1 MSHWLPAVVMFPLV
15 AAAVTPALAFGG
27 ERVGRAWALLVVA
40 LTGFGAVSLTV
51 RLLVEGPFSYALG
64 GWGRPYGIELRFDE
78 FSAAILFVCLIHA
91 LVLVYSGR
99 YAPRAIAAVRL
110 PWYYTLLL
118 LNLGGM
124 IGFAVTGDFFNLF
137 VFMELVSVSSYALV
151 AVGGRRV
158 ASLAAFKYLLA
169 GASSSVLI
177 LFSIGVIYAL
187 TGSLNMADVSLRLA
201 AVQTQGPVVVALG
214 GLTVGFMVKAALFPL
229 HQWLPD
235 AHASAP
241 SPVSAVLSGIVVK
254 LGIVG
259 MLRVYQVFYDA
270 GGAHVA
276 ALNEVLVWL
285 GAASIL
291 AGAAFALLQE
301 DIKLILA
308 YSTVSNIGYI
318 VMGLALASVRSVTGA
333 SVHVLN
339 HALIKATLFLAV
351 GALIHQTGCRTLY
364 ELRGAGRAMPI
375 TSGALTVG
383 LLSVSGVPPLAG
395 FPGKWYVALG
405 ALDAGRPVFAVL
417 VALGAVLVF
426 AYCARILNAVYFQA
440 SSHERTL
447 GAREAPASMLL
458 PLLVLAAAC
467 ILAGVLARFP
477 ISFVEPAVVRLLEQ
491 GAG

>member
-1 MSHWLPAVVMFPLV
+1 VSHWLPAVVMLPLV
-15 AAAVTPALAFGG
+15 AAAVTPALSLKRDHLA
-27 ERVGRAWALLVVA
+27 RAWALLVVT
-40 LTGFGAVSLTV
+40 LTGLGTVPLTA
-51 RLLVEGPFSYALG
+51 RLIADGPFSYALG
-64 GWGRPYGIELRFDE
+64 GWSRPYGIELRFDE
-78 FSAAILFVCLIHA
+78 FSAAILFVCLVHA

-99 YAPRAIAAVRL
+99 YAERAITAARR

-124 IGFAVTGDFFNLF
+124 IGFSVTGDFFNLF

-151 AVGGRRV
+151 AVGGGRV

-177 LFSIGVIYAL
+177 LFSVGVIYAL
-187 TGSLNMADVSLRLA
+187 TGSLNMADVSVRLA
-201 AVQTQGPVVVALG
+201 DAQAQAPVVVALG
-214 GLTVGFMVKAALFPL
+214 GLTVGLMVKAALFPL

-259 MLRVYQVFYDA
+259 MLRVYQVFHDA
-270 GGAHVA
+270 AGAHVA
-276 ALNEVLVWL
+276 ALNDVLVWL

-318 VMGLALASVRSVTGA
+318 VLGLALASERSVTGA

-364 ELRGAGRAMPI
+364 ELRGAGRAMPP
-375 TSGALTVG
+375 TASALAVG

-405 ALDAGRPVFAVL
+405 ALDAGRPLFAVL

-426 AYCARILNAVYFQA
+426 AYCARVLNAVYFQPP
-440 SSHERTL
+440 SHERTL
-447 GAREAPASMLL
+447 GAREAPASMLV
-458 PLLVLAAAC
+458 PVLALAASC
-467 ILAGVLARFP
+467 ILAGLLARFP
-477 ISFVEPAVVRLLEQ
+477 ISFVEEAVVRLLEQ
-491 GAG
+491 RAG